1 MKISGFTALT
11 AGIYNLELDG
21 VTIEDQTSQAVKGTS
36 LGNKLFEMGNFAP
49 NWGELIHNSL
59 LFYEAQAKDL

>member
-1 MKISGFTALT
+1 M
-11 AGIYNLELDG
+11 
-21 VTIEDQTSQAVKGTS
+21 TIEDQTSQAVKGTS
-36 LGNKLFEMGNFAP
+36 LGNKLFEMGTFAP